1 MEEAMTVEQN
11 KAVIRRLFDEVM
23 QGGKVEVLD
32 EICAPDFMI
41 ESPVIPSAVAKQD
54 SLGAY
59 KKGVASFHEAFPD
72 LQYTIKHIV
81 GDGEKVGVDYVLNAT
96 HTGTFAGFAPTGR
109 KIESPQL
116 CYTELTNGKIKLLR
130 FCSYGTPLLAQLQA

>member
-1 MEEAMTVEQN
+1 
-11 KAVIRRLFDEVM
+11 M
-23 QGGKVEVLD
+23 QGGKADVLD
-32 EICAPDFMI
+32 EICAPGFRI
-41 ESPVIPSAVAKQD
+41 ESPVIPSEVAERD

-72 LQYTIKHIV
+72 LRYTIEHIV
-81 GDGEKVGVDYVLNAT
+81 GEGDKVGVDYVLNAT
-96 HTGTFAGFAPTGR
+96 HTGSTFAGIAPSGK

-130 FCSYGTPLLAQLQA
+130 FCSYGAPMLAQLQG